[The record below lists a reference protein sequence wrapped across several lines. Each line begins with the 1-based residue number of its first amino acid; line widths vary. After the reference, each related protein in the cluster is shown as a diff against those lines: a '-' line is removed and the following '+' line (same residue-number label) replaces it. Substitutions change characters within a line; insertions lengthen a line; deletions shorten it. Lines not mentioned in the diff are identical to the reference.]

1 MILAAHV
8 ADSPLF
14 FLRIVLKTIDIY
26 LSHFLC
32 QQQITSTIA
41 LTKLLGRSH
50 YNNPIYGLKA
60 VMTG

>member
-41 LTKLLGRSH
+41 LTKLLGF
-50 YNNPIYGLKA
+50 GQKA